1 MAENT
6 STYKAVIEIDTEPSI
21 SELKKLKKQ
30 LKDTAAGS
38 EEFAVLQQK
47 INDTEDAIKAAR
59 TGASN
64 FTEVANSALF
74 NYLDFKDKNGY
85 AQRSLWDTT
94 QWWSEF
100 IKVSDRKSVV

>member
-21 SELKKLKKQ
+21 AELKKLKKQ

-38 EEFAVLQQK
+38 DDFKVLQQK
-47 INDTEDAIKAAR
+47 INDMEDAIKSAR

-64 FTEVANSALF
+64 FTEVLGQLPGPIGNIGNSLSSTV
-74 NYLDFKDKNGY
+74 NTLKH
-85 AQRSLWDTT
+85 
-94 QWWSEF
+94 
-100 IKVSDRKSVV
+100 